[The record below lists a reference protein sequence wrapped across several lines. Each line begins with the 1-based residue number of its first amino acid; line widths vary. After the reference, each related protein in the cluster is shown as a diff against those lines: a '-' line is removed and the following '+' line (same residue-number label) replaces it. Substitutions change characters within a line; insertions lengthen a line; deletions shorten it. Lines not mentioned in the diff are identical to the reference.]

1 MICQSTDCEFAIS
14 MIGIE
19 FAYLHHI
26 DMFVKKIGIDLGTA
40 NTVVYV
46 PKKGVI
52 INEPT
57 VVAVS
62 IDDNRILAVGKEAKE
77 MIGKTPDSIVAYRPL
92 KDGVIADY
100 KVTQAMLAYF
110 ISKAE
115 GKIRIFRP
123 EVMISVPAG
132 ITSTERRAV
141 VEAAMQAGAKAAY
154 LVKEPVLA
162 AIGAGIS
169 INSPAGNMIVD
180 IGGGTSEVAVISLGG
195 IVAWSSVRVAGDKI
209 DRAIAEYIKKKHNLA
224 IGERMAEEIKIQI
237 GSAIPNNERGS
248 MEVRGRDLVEGL
260 PKTIEITNK
269 EVVEAISAEL
279 KEIIKTIKAVLQ
291 ETPPELSAD
300 IINRG
305 MVLSGG
311 GALLNKM
318 DELVTKATGVPAYV
332 ADESLLCVVKGTG
345 MALENLET
353 YKRSIMSKK

>member
-1 MICQSTDCEFAIS
+1 MA
-14 MIGIE
+14 
-19 FAYLHHI
+19 
-26 DMFVKKIGIDLGTA
+26 
-40 NTVVYV
+40 
-46 PKKGVI
+46 
-52 INEPT
+52 
-57 VVAVS
+57 
-62 IDDNRILAVGKEAKE
+62 
-77 MIGKTPDSIVAYRPL
+77 
-92 KDGVIADY
+92 
-100 KVTQAMLAYF
+100 
-110 ISKAE
+110 
-115 GKIRIFRP
+115 
-123 EVMISVPAG
+123 
-132 ITSTERRAV
+132 
-141 VEAAMQAGAKAAY
+141 AGAKAAY

-162 AIGAGIS
+162 AIGAGIP

-224 IGERMAEEIKIQI
+224 IGERTAEEVKIQI
-237 GSAIPNNERGS
+237 GSALHNSERGS

-269 EVVEAISAEL
+269 EVVDAISSEL
-279 KEIIKTIKAVLQ
+279 KEIVKAIKAVLQ

-305 MVLSGG
+305 MILSGG

-332 ADESLLCVVKGTG
+332 ADEPLLCVVKGTG
-345 MALENLET
+345 VALENLEV